1 MDTGRSDCQVFLLTV
16 RSMHST
22 SRFRARARAKVSR
35 HGSVCSARKP
45 GEAGRF
51 DQWGPSE
58 TSLGDSDGRR
68 RGSDIAACGRN
79 DRDDPRLRCDRYGPG
94 IAPAGEGRGNYAR
107 RTASLSGEVMV
118 SAGRGYLLTG
128 DPALLTGLTHATSRF
143 DREGAQLTSAVDDPF
158 AAEVAEAADRFISK
172 QKALIARATG
182 TRTVTFWCVDSRK
195 SCYLCSALS
204 RSRSIGWWSTRKT
217 RSRKFTR

>member
-1 MDTGRSDCQVFLLTV
+1 MAGGAAATLLLAAGMTVTIHGFDVIATAQVSHL
-16 RSMHST
+16 
-22 SRFRARARAKVSR
+22 RAKEEEITLV
-35 HGSVCSARKP
+35 
-45 GEAGRF
+45 E
-51 DQWGPSE
+51 
-58 TSLGDSDGRR
+58 
-68 RGSDIAACGRN
+68 
-79 DRDDPRLRCDRYGPG
+79 RLRW
-94 IAPAGEGRGNYAR
+94 
-107 RTASLSGEVMV
+107 SGEVMV